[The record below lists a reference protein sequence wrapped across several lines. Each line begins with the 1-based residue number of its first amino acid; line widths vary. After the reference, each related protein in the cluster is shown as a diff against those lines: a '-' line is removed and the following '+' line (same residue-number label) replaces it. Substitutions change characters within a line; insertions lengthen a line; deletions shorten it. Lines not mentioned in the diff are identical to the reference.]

1 MLLCRSSLSCI
12 GAWVTA
18 NRPCPALLF
27 ASLLLSY
34 HVFPALTSLLFFGK
48 NYFCRKAEP
57 FRHAARASSPF
68 RGAFFDAAL
77 QQPPLK
83 GEGYRLRWRGS
94 SDELHSTSLRSG
106 RNFSCP
112 YSSRIRLK
120 LCISCTDP
128 YPHWLLGY
136 SISDRRRQPR
146 MRYARI

>member
-34 HVFPALTSLLFFGK
+34 HVFLALTSIFLRKIISADKQQTPPSRCACQLPFQGSLFVCK
-48 NYFCRKAEP
+48 
-57 FRHAARASSPF
+57 
-68 RGAFFDAAL
+68 
-77 QQPPLK
+77 
-83 GEGYRLRWRGS
+83 
-94 SDELHSTSLRSG
+94 LHSTSIRSG

>member
-1 MLLCRSSLSCI
+1 MLLCRRSLLLHRGMGEVS
-12 GAWVTA
+12 
-18 NRPCPALLF
+18 RPCPALLF

-34 HVFPALTSLLFFGK
+34 HVFLALTSLLFFGK

-57 FRHAARASSPF
+57 LSHASRSPF
-68 RGAFFDAAL
+68 RGAFFDAAPPK
-77 QQPPLK
+77 PPLK
-83 GEGYRLRWRGS
+83 GEGDRLRWWGS